1 MSRRTTRDSAPT
13 MRDRP
18 IVRRRK
24 AAGRERVPV
33 GGEGGLDRG
42 DAAAAARDRLLLEL
56 VAGLDR
62 GPLLERQEQDAA
74 QDCLVVV
81 RQRQH
86 LRYRALN
93 AVGERRQIGVPPV
106 WFPRVRESS
115 VDGLL
120 DQRALRRKVAIG
132 SRPRHPGRLG
142 RVGDRRDLALAQQ
155 FARALHDGQ
164 AGPFALVGARIAGD

>member
-1 MSRRTTRDSAPT
+1 MRRAERAP
-13 MRDRP
+13 
-18 IVRRRK
+18 VR
-24 AAGRERVPV
+24 
-33 GGEGGLDRG
+33 GEGGLDRG
-42 DAAAAARDRLLLEL
+42 DAAGAASDRLLLKL

-62 GPLLERQEQDAA
+62 GPLLEGQEQDAA
-74 QDCLVVV
+74 ENGLVIV

-93 AVGERRQIGVPPV
+93 AVGERRQIGVPLV
-106 WFPRVRESS
+106 WLPRGRESS

-142 RVGDRRDLALAQQ
+142 RVGDRRDFAFAQQ

-164 AGPFALVGARIAGD
+164 AGPFALVGARIARDWGCGVFRTTVM